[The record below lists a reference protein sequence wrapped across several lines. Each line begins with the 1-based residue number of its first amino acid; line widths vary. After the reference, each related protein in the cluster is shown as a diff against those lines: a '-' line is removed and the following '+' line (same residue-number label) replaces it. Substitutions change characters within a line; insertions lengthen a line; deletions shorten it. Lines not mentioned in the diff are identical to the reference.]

1 MNPVLATEPLEPA
14 CHVDDTLDV
23 RVHLVH
29 CAQFDGRLVT
39 VLELGVQLQA
49 RVQRCVP
56 AHDERG
62 HRLGDLVAD
71 AVRVA
76 EHAGRV
82 SRRSARLDGG
92 EGNDLRHVVAAV
104 SLCRVPDHLVPIPGV
119 EVHVDIGHG
128 HTAGIEEALK
138 DQVVL
143 NRIEVRDPEAV
154 RNRTARSRSPTGADT
169 DPGIAGV
176 LDEVPHDQEVRREPH
191 VRNDLELVRETLHH
205 RWREVVA
212 PTLAGTL
219 PSEEVEVVRVVL
231 VALGDREE
239 GELSLA
245 ELDLDVRA
253 LRDPQR
259 VVAGLGIVP
268 EEAPHLGCGLEVV
281 LVALELEALRVA
293 HERTGLH
300 AEQRV
305 VGLVVRAVGVVR
317 VVRREDRCTDAAGD
331 LDQLRIG
338 LVLGSEA
345 VILQLDEE
353 VVPTEDV
360 LQAGRLLE
368 RTLLVAVEETLQH
381 VPTETAG
388 GGNQARGVL
397 VQQFPVHPRLVVV
410 ALEERKARELDEV
423 AVPLVALGEQREVVI
438 QLLAALGVAPRVV
451 NLAPARR
458 AFAAVIMGKV
468 CLDAEN
474 RLDPLLVALLV
485 EVQDAVHVP
494 VVGDADSG
502 LTVGDRLGHEGIEP
516 CRTVEHRVL
525 GVDVEVGERLPHGGL
540 LDDRAGMRTRPATYS
555 NVIRQA
561 SRRPSCAESGPT
573 PPRAGRSSPSGLSQR

>member
-29 CAQFDGRLVT
+29 GAQFDGRLVP
-39 VLELGVQLQA
+39 VLELGVQFQTC
-49 RVQRCVP
+49 VQRGVT

-76 EHAGRV
+76 EHASRV
-82 SRRSARLDGG
+82 SRRGTCLDGG
-92 EGNDLRHVVAAV
+92 KGDDLSHVVAAV
-104 SLCRVPDHLVPIPGV
+104 TLRCVADHLVPVPGV

-128 HTAGIEEALK
+128 HTAGIEEPLE

-143 NRIEVRDPEAV
+143 DGVEVRDPEAV
-154 RNRTARSRSPTGADT
+154 RNRTARRRAPTGTDT
-169 DPGIAGV
+169 DPGIAGM

-191 VRNDLELVRETLHH
+191 VRDDLELVRETLYH
-205 RWREVVA
+205 RWCEVVA

-219 PSEEVEVVRVVL
+219 PREEVEVVRVVL
-231 VALGDREE
+231 VALGNREE
-239 GELSLA
+239 RELGRA

-253 LRDPQR
+253 LCYPQR
-259 VVAGLGIVP
+259 VVARLGIVP
-268 EEAPHLGCGLEVV
+268 EEAPHLGGSLEVV
-281 LVALELEALRVA
+281 LVPLELEALWVA
-293 HERTGLH
+293 HERTGLY

-317 VVRREDRCTDAAGD
+317 VVRRDDRGPDTSGD
-331 LDQLRIG
+331 LDELRIG

-345 VILQLDEE
+345 VVLQLDEK
-353 VVPTEDV
+353 VVPPEDV
-360 LQAGRLLE
+360 LQAGCLLE
-368 RTLLVAVEETLQH
+368 RALLVPVEEALQH
-381 VPTETAG
+381 VSTEAASG
-388 GGNQARGVL
+388 GDQARGVL
-397 VQQFPVHPRLVVV
+397 LQQLPVHPRLVVV

-458 AFAAVIMGKV
+458 AFAPVIVGEV

-485 EVQDAVHVP
+485 EVEDPVHVA
-494 VVGDADSG
+494 VVGNTDRG
-502 LTVGDRLGHEGIEP
+502 LTVRDRLGHEGIEP

-525 GVDVEVGERLPHGGL
+525 GVDVEVGE
-540 LDDRAGMRTRPATYS
+540 
-555 NVIRQA
+555 
-561 SRRPSCAESGPT
+561 
-573 PPRAGRSSPSGLSQR
+573 